1 MPLDLMRL
9 SLTSGAVEPR
19 KREEQRER
27 ERDTA
32 ENDITFLF
40 I

>member
-19 KREEQRER
+19 KREEQERER
-27 ERDTA
+27 ER
-32 ENDITFLF
+32 EIQLRM